1 MLALF
6 ISEAGDT
13 ILHPDFIGRV
23 KELLPETSKGIEVI
37 KIAEKSYPSFP
48 HHAERLERH
57 WGGTIWLTVE
67 DDKKKL
73 IDLLRAY
80 AENGDSG
87 FRMHKT
93 CVSHLEVVKQAITLA
108 MEKPDLEANV
118 LRLLKEANEKLLKA
132 VSQKW
137 LDASFISS
145 ALAIGEV
152 SDKRY
157 MKKAQLD
164 RATRIIMEGPQH
176 GNLNKF
182 LRRALSG
189 VLEESMK
196 MT

>member
-93 CVSHLEVVKQAITLA
+93 GVSHLEVVKQAITLA

-118 LRLLKEANEKLLKA
+118 LRLLKEANEKLLVSSSQVFKGFSRVQESLDDLSLEIPSAKA
-132 VSQKW
+132 IFNSLRKRFLKNGLMPPSFHQHLPLERSQ
-137 LDASFISS
+137 
-145 ALAIGEV
+145 
-152 SDKRY
+152 
-157 MKKAQLD
+157 
-164 RATRIIMEGPQH
+164 T
-176 GNLNKF
+176 
-182 LRRALSG
+182 SG
-189 VLEESMK
+189 
-196 MT
+196 T